1 MAFETFNI
9 PKMYQIRQRF
19 DIPSPV
25 DPSSGVDKA
34 FSRIAN
40 ELVDYKDMSVAVCVG
55 SRGIDNI
62 VPIVKRA
69 VERLKTGGADVFIM
83 PAMGSHGGATAD
95 GQIEVLTHR
104 GITEESVDCRI
115 VADMDAV
122 RIGETSG
129 GIPLFLNRLAIEADV
144 LCLINRVKPHTNF
157 IGATG
162 SGILKMAAIGL
173 GNQIGAKHYHMLS
186 MAQDQYQVI
195 SSAGR
200 EIISRKGRVI
210 GLAIVE
216 NQRHQ
221 VCSIDAAIGPDIEA
235 MEAKKLIEAQEY
247 LPGLPMDDIDLLI
260 VDEMGKN
267 ISGQGI
273 DPNVVGRDCCSYG
286 AKRDKPRIT
295 RIFVRDLTEA
305 SVGSALGIG
314 QADFCLKR
322 LVEKINPE
330 TTNINCLT
338 ACCPEA
344 ARIPISYDTDRQAIN
359 AALTTIRPYT
369 MRDLGVVRIKNTMDL
384 EHIIVSEAYLEEMQC
399 IGGIEI
405 VGESRSLGID
415 TNGMMKSFSAGL
427 TLTSA

>member
-1 MAFETFNI
+1 MFQVRQTFEV
-9 PKMYQIRQRF
+9 P
-19 DIPSPV
+19 PPV
-25 DPSSGVDKA
+25 DPDEAVDEA
-34 FSRIAN
+34 FSRIGP
-40 ELVDYKDMSVAVCVG
+40 ELVSLKGMNVAVCVG
-55 SRGIDNI
+55 SRGIDGI

-69 VERLKTGGADVFIM
+69 VERIKAVGAEVFIM
-83 PAMGSHGGATAD
+83 PAMGSHGGATTE
-95 GQIEVLTHR
+95 GQIELLAHR
-104 GITEESVDCRI
+104 GITEESVHCRI
-115 VADMDAV
+115 IGTMDTV
-122 RIGETSG
+122 RLGETSG
-129 GIPLFLNRLAIEADV
+129 GVPLFLNRLAVEADAV
-144 LCLINRVKPHTNF
+144 CLINRVKPHTNF

-173 GNQIGAKHYHMLS
+173 GNQVGAKHYHNLS
-186 MAQDQYQVI
+186 MVQDQYQII

-210 GLAIVE
+210 GLAIIE

-221 VCSIDAAIGPDIEA
+221 VCSVDAAVGADIEP
-235 MEAKKLIEAQEY
+235 MESKMLSQSQEY

-286 AKRDKPRIT
+286 ARRNRPRIT

-322 LVEKINPE
+322 FVEKIDPAS
-330 TTNINCLT
+330 TYINCLT

-344 ARIPISYDTDRQAIN
+344 ARIPMTYDTDQQAID
-359 AALTTIRPYT
+359 AALATIRPYT
-369 MRDLGVVRIKNTMDL
+369 KKDLGVVRIKNTMDL
-384 EHIIVSEAYLEEMQC
+384 ETIVVSEAYLEETQYLDNS
-399 IGGIEI
+399 EI
-405 VGESRSLGID
+405 VGASNSLDIGAR
-415 TNGMMKSFSAGL
+415 GMMMEL
-427 TLTSA
+427 

>member
-1 MAFETFNI
+1 MVFEQLHF
-9 PKMYQIRQRF
+9 PRVFQIRQTF
-19 DIPSPV
+19 EVPPPV
-25 DPSSGVDKA
+25 DPDDAVDEA
-34 FSRIAN
+34 FSSIGP
-40 ELVDYKDMSVAVCVG
+40 ELVSLKGMSVAVCVG
-55 SRGIDNI
+55 SRGIDGI

-69 VERLKTGGADVFIM
+69 VERIKAVGAEVFIM
-83 PAMGSHGGATAD
+83 PAMGSHGGATTE
-95 GQIEVLTHR
+95 GQIELLAHR
-104 GITEESVDCRI
+104 GITEESVHCRI
-115 VADMDAV
+115 IGTMDTV
-122 RIGETSG
+122 RLGETSG
-129 GIPLFLNRLAIEADV
+129 GVPLFLNRLAVEADAV
-144 LCLINRVKPHTNF
+144 CLINRVKPHTNF

-173 GNQIGAKHYHMLS
+173 GNQVGAKHYHNLS
-186 MAQDQYQVI
+186 MVQDQYQII

-210 GLAIVE
+210 GLAIIE

-221 VCSIDAAIGPDIEA
+221 VCSVDAAVGADIEP
-235 MEAKKLIEAQEY
+235 MESKMLSQSQEY

-286 AKRDKPRIT
+286 VRRNRPRIT

-322 LVEKINPE
+322 LVEKIDPAS
-330 TTNINCLT
+330 TYINCLT

-344 ARIPISYDTDRQAIN
+344 ARIPMTYDTDQQAID
-359 AALTTIRPYT
+359 AALATIRPYT
-369 MRDLGVVRIKNTMDL
+369 KKDLGVVRIKNTMDL
-384 EHIIVSEAYLEEMQC
+384 ETIVVSEVYLEEMQYLDN
-399 IGGIEI
+399 IEI
-405 VGESRSLGID
+405 VGASNSLDIGAR
-415 TNGMMKSFSAGL
+415 GMMMEL
-427 TLTSA
+427 

>member
-1 MAFETFNI
+1 MAFEELHLPRMFQVRQTFEV
-9 PKMYQIRQRF
+9 P
-19 DIPSPV
+19 PPV
-25 DPSSGVDKA
+25 DPDEAVDEA
-34 FSRIAN
+34 FSRIGP
-40 ELVDYKDMSVAVCVG
+40 ELVSLKGMNVAVCVG
-55 SRGIDNI
+55 SRGIDGI

-69 VERLKTGGADVFIM
+69 VERIKAVGAEVFIM
-83 PAMGSHGGATAD
+83 PAMGSHGGATTE
-95 GQIEVLTHR
+95 GQIELLAHR
-104 GITEESVDCRI
+104 GITEESVHCRI
-115 VADMDAV
+115 IGTMDTV
-122 RIGETSG
+122 RLGETSG
-129 GIPLFLNRLAIEADV
+129 GVPLFLNRLAVEADAV
-144 LCLINRVKPHTNF
+144 CLINRVKPHTNF

-173 GNQIGAKHYHMLS
+173 GNQVGAKHYHNLS
-186 MAQDQYQVI
+186 MVQDQYQII

-210 GLAIVE
+210 GLAIIE

-221 VCSIDAAIGPDIEA
+221 VCSVDAAVGADIEP
-235 MEAKKLIEAQEY
+235 MESKMLSQSQEY

-286 AKRDKPRIT
+286 ARRNRPRIT

-322 LVEKINPE
+322 LVEKIDPAS
-330 TTNINCLT
+330 TYINCLT

-344 ARIPISYDTDRQAIN
+344 ARIPMTYDTDQQAID
-359 AALTTIRPYT
+359 AALATIRPYT
-369 MRDLGVVRIKNTMDL
+369 KKDLGVVRIKNTMDL
-384 EHIIVSEAYLEEMQC
+384 ETIVVSEAYLEEMQYLDN
-399 IGGIEI
+399 IEI
-405 VGESRSLGID
+405 VGASNSLDIGAR
-415 TNGMMKSFSAGL
+415 GMMMEL
-427 TLTSA
+427 

>member
-1 MAFETFNI
+1 MVFEQLHF
-9 PKMYQIRQRF
+9 PRVFQIRQTF
-19 DIPSPV
+19 EVPPPV
-25 DPSSGVDKA
+25 DPDDAVDEA
-34 FSRIAN
+34 FSSIGP
-40 ELVDYKDMSVAVCVG
+40 ELVSLKGMSVAVCVG
-55 SRGIDNI
+55 SRGIDGI

-69 VERLKTGGADVFIM
+69 VERIKAVGAEVFIM
-83 PAMGSHGGATAD
+83 PAMGSHGGATTE
-95 GQIEVLTHR
+95 GQIELLAHR
-104 GITEESVDCRI
+104 GITEESVHCRI
-115 VADMDAV
+115 IGTMDTV
-122 RIGETSG
+122 RLGETSG
-129 GIPLFLNRLAIEADV
+129 GVPLFLNRLAVEADAV
-144 LCLINRVKPHTNF
+144 CLINRVKPHTNF

-173 GNQIGAKHYHMLS
+173 GNQVGAKHYHNLS
-186 MAQDQYQVI
+186 MVQDQYQII

-210 GLAIVE
+210 GLAIIE

-221 VCSIDAAIGPDIEA
+221 VCSVDAAVGADIEP
-235 MEAKKLIEAQEY
+235 MESKMLSQSQEY

-286 AKRDKPRIT
+286 VRRNRPRIT

-322 LVEKINPE
+322 LVEKIDPAS
-330 TTNINCLT
+330 TYINCLT

-344 ARIPISYDTDRQAIN
+344 ARIPMTYDTDQQAID
-359 AALTTIRPYT
+359 AALATIRPYT
-369 MRDLGVVRIKNTMDL
+369 KKDLGVVRIKNTMDL
-384 EHIIVSEAYLEEMQC
+384 ETIVVSEVYLEEMQYLDN
-399 IGGIEI
+399 IEI
-405 VGESRSLGID
+405 VGASNSLDIGAR
-415 TNGMMKSFSAGL
+415 GLMMEL
-427 TLTSA
+427 

>member
-1 MAFETFNI
+1 MAFEELHLPRMFQVRQTFEV
-9 PKMYQIRQRF
+9 P
-19 DIPSPV
+19 PPV
-25 DPSSGVDKA
+25 DPDEAVDEA
-34 FSRIAN
+34 FSRIGP
-40 ELVDYKDMSVAVCVG
+40 ELVSLKGMNVAVCVG
-55 SRGIDNI
+55 SRGIDGI

-69 VERLKTGGADVFIM
+69 VERIKAVGAEVFIM
-83 PAMGSHGGATAD
+83 PAMGSHGGATTE
-95 GQIEVLTHR
+95 GQIELLAHR
-104 GITEESVDCRI
+104 GITEESVHCRI
-115 VADMDAV
+115 IGTMDTV
-122 RIGETSG
+122 RLGETSG
-129 GIPLFLNRLAIEADV
+129 GVPLFLNRLAVEADAV
-144 LCLINRVKPHTNF
+144 CLINRVKPHTNF

-173 GNQIGAKHYHMLS
+173 GNQVGAKHYHNLS
-186 MAQDQYQVI
+186 MVQDQYQII

-210 GLAIVE
+210 GLAIIE

-221 VCSIDAAIGPDIEA
+221 VCSVDAAVGADIEP
-235 MEAKKLIEAQEY
+235 MESKMLSQSQEY

-286 AKRDKPRIT
+286 ARRNRPRIT

-322 LVEKINPE
+322 LVEKIDPAS
-330 TTNINCLT
+330 TYINCLT

-344 ARIPISYDTDRQAIN
+344 ARIPMTYDTDQQAID
-359 AALTTIRPYT
+359 AALATIRPYT
-369 MRDLGVVRIKNTMDL
+369 KKDLGVVRIKNTMDL
-384 EHIIVSEAYLEEMQC
+384 ETIVVSEAYLEETQYLDNS
-399 IGGIEI
+399 EI
-405 VGESRSLGID
+405 VGASNSLDIGAR
-415 TNGMMKSFSAGL
+415 GMMMEL
-427 TLTSA
+427 

>member
-1 MAFETFNI
+1 MAFEELHFPRMFQVRQTFEV
-9 PKMYQIRQRF
+9 P
-19 DIPSPV
+19 PPV
-25 DPSSGVDKA
+25 DPDEAVDEA
-34 FSRIAN
+34 FSRIGP
-40 ELVDYKDMSVAVCVG
+40 ELVSLKGMNVAVCVG
-55 SRGIDNI
+55 SRGIDGI

-69 VERLKTGGADVFIM
+69 VERIKAVGAEVFIM
-83 PAMGSHGGATAD
+83 PAMGSHGGATTE
-95 GQIEVLTHR
+95 GQIELLAHR
-104 GITEESVDCRI
+104 GITEESVHCRI
-115 VADMDAV
+115 IGTMDTV
-122 RIGETSG
+122 RLGETSG
-129 GIPLFLNRLAIEADV
+129 GVPLFLNRLAVEADAV
-144 LCLINRVKPHTNF
+144 CLINRVKPHTNF

-173 GNQIGAKHYHMLS
+173 GNQVGAKHYHNLS
-186 MAQDQYQVI
+186 MVQDQYQII

-210 GLAIVE
+210 GLAIIE

-221 VCSIDAAIGPDIEA
+221 VCSVDAAVGADIEP
-235 MEAKKLIEAQEY
+235 MESKMLSQSQEY

-286 AKRDKPRIT
+286 ARRNRPRIT

-322 LVEKINPE
+322 FVEKIDPAS
-330 TTNINCLT
+330 TYINCLT

-344 ARIPISYDTDRQAIN
+344 ARIPMTYDTDQQAID
-359 AALTTIRPYT
+359 AALATIRPYT
-369 MRDLGVVRIKNTMDL
+369 KKDLGVVRIKNTMDL
-384 EHIIVSEAYLEEMQC
+384 ETIVVSEAYLEETQYLDNS
-399 IGGIEI
+399 EI
-405 VGESRSLGID
+405 VGASNSLDIGAR
-415 TNGMMKSFSAGL
+415 GMMMEL
-427 TLTSA
+427 